1 MFSNRQLTPIKV
13 LICSAYFWK
22 IQHEALQQAHTM
34 AGPTAV
40 LPEPRHRASQHSV
53 SAFFQLLQSWSGENI
68 KHTVLKTQMSAAWH
82 KAGAH
87 DNRQAPGSPF
97 WLSPKGHNHSCTIVQ
112 RTGKERKF
120 LKTVLVFVRFSSAR
134 LCNRC
139 VFPTDHRR
147 VHVSPTSENPDYSS
161 LSPVQ
166 WVLLNKFHSM
176 VWILWLTIYFFS
188 PLSKEICSY

>member
-1 MFSNRQLTPIKV
+1 MKHCNKHTPRQ
-13 LICSAYFWK
+13 
-22 IQHEALQQAHTM
+22 ALQLSCWNQGT
-34 AGPTAV
+34 GLPSTACQ
-40 LPEPRHRASQHSV
+40 L
-53 SAFFQLLQSWSGENI
+53 FFQLLQSWSGENI

-176 VWILWLTIYFFS
+176 VWILWLTIYFFF
-188 PLSKEICSY
+188 LL